1 MVWPTFQPQPV
12 NVMVATDIYFL
23 ELKPNKTHFEI
34 IESKFGQPS
43 NGRVFREDNLGLKDK
58 DHNRREI
65 GDFGLGKHSY
75 NSSSPDL
82 ASIYLHPISE
92 YNTILMEYFLQS
104 NEYGETHLSTICF
117 YQFQQRFFQRNDIMK
132 PAKQMQNIVNKNE
145 DYVNE

>member
-65 GDFGLGKHSY
+65 GDFGLGKHSIQFFF
-75 NSSSPDL
+75 SGS
-82 ASIYLHPISE
+82 
-92 YNTILMEYFLQS
+92 
-104 NEYGETHLSTICF
+104 CF
-117 YQFQQRFFQRNDIMK
+117 YLLAPYFRIQHHFDGIFSLVKRIRRNSPLDNMFLSISIEVFLEK
-132 PAKQMQNIVNKNE
+132 RYYETCEANAE
-145 DYVNE
+145 YR